1 MEVLPLLLIPV
12 VRSFKMRPRFH
23 AISNSRHAIPLWSGR
38 GTGSLVNFR
47 PGRRRQAIHTHALS
61 RKRVLVWMV
70 DGRRSIMGAHGGGAS
85 SKMRKSVAAA
95 AVAAA
100 AATVRESSWRSNEDI
115 TRVLKFWFGPEYLE
129 RDQALQTKSYMEVH

>member
-1 MEVLPLLLIPV
+1 
-12 VRSFKMRPRFH
+12 
-23 AISNSRHAIPLWSGR
+23 
-38 GTGSLVNFR
+38 
-47 PGRRRQAIHTHALS
+47 
-61 RKRVLVWMV
+61 
-70 DGRRSIMGAHGGGAS
+70 MGAHGGGAS